1 MFEFFSKK
9 ICEGGTLSF
18 FPVFSAVIFLKKGPP
33 SLFFGNF
40 VPKNSKYPLFVFLIF
55 FQRYTSYF
63 ICIYGFLG
71 RKTRRWQSFCTKY
84 ICHSYILVR
93 KCVPSQCCPKK
104 LKNIMKNL
112 WNKKWMLMILKLQVS
127 RNNTTLSE
135 YVK

>member
-9 ICEGGTLSF
+9 SAKGGPLAFSQFFHPSF
-18 FPVFSAVIFLKKGPP
+18 FWRRVPP
-33 SLFFGNF
+33 SLFSEILSQ
-40 VPKNSKYPLFVFLIF
+40 KTAKTPLFVFFDF

-112 WNKKWMLMILKLQVS
+112 WNKKWMIMILKLQVS